1 MKTKVEFL
9 QKREIWLKEVAD
21 QCHEYAL
28 ELDKDFYVFQSS
40 SKLFRPDILLIGI
53 NPGDL
58 RTYKEALKNI
68 KQDKNEDRRN
78 ADNLDYP
85 INLLV
90 ESGGDWDQMDNVRKK
105 IKAIFHSEN
114 LFKYLE
120 NSVMMNMIYF
130 NTKSSTDINNL
141 GNKIINYCTSKTVQF
156 AEIIEPRNIVF
167 FTSDSTFLKKCG
179 VTDIKK
185 VGDFTKIGKWNNREV
200 IAIPH
205 FSARGYSAYDIKNRI
220 GSELE
225 KFLK

>member
-1 MKTKVEFL
+1 
-9 QKREIWLKEVAD
+9 
-21 QCHEYAL
+21 
-28 ELDKDFYVFQSS
+28 
-40 SKLFRPDILLIGI
+40 
-53 NPGDL
+53 
-58 RTYKEALKNI
+58 
-68 KQDKNEDRRN
+68 
-78 ADNLDYP
+78 
-85 INLLV
+85 
-90 ESGGDWDQMDNVRKK
+90 
-105 IKAIFHSEN
+105 
-114 LFKYLE
+114 
-120 NSVMMNMIYF
+120 MIYF

-156 AEIIEPRNIVF
+156 AEIIEPKNIVF

>member
-1 MKTKVEFL
+1 MKTKEEFL
-9 QKREIWLKEVAD
+9 QKREIWLNEVAD

-28 ELDKDFYVFQSS
+28 EIDKDFYVFQSS

-53 NPGDL
+53 NPGDSG
-58 RTYKEALKNI
+58 TYKDALKNI
-68 KQDKNEDRRN
+68 KQNKNEDRRN

-85 INLLV
+85 KNLLV
-90 ESGGDWDQMDNVRKK
+90 ESGGDWDKMDSVRKK
-105 IKAIFHSEN
+105 IKTIFHSEN

-130 NTKSSTDINNL
+130 NTKSSSDIKNL
-141 GNKIINYCTSKTVQF
+141 GDEIINYCTSKTVQF
-156 AEIIEPRNIVF
+156 VEIIEPRNIVF
-167 FTSDSTFLKKCG
+167 FTSDSRFLKKCG
-179 VTDIKK
+179 ITDIKK
-185 VGDFTKIGKWNNREV
+185 VGDFTKIGKWKGREV

-205 FSARGYSAYDIKNRI
+205 FSARGYSAYDIKNKI